1 MSLFVVSFISFF
13 SWFAYSTLGKRFIE
27 KHNKLIINKIRKTV
41 SLFAQHLYNIFKNCS
56 TDSSINFAWFS
67 KIITYFLG
75 SLKTF
80 PYLCNRLNT
89 SLTKRWFRE
98 VSFCTTAFSPF
109 FGFIWQM
116 EWRFCPCWA
125 WLIASLSSGRCPGLC
140 AAAPAGRRI
149 TICGYGGT
157 SFE

>member
-41 SLFAQHLYNIFKNCS
+41 SLFAQHLYYIFKNCS

-89 SLTKRWFRE
+89 SLTKRWTRE

-109 FGFIWQM
+109 FGSSDRWSDAFA
-116 EWRFCPCWA
+116 P
-125 WLIASLSSGRCPGLC
+125 SGRDSSLHCPQGDAL
-140 AAAPAGRRI
+140 
-149 TICGYGGT
+149 GYALLPLLGVIR
-157 SFE
+157 